1 MKRFMMIAMACLF
14 LAGCG
19 QAARQSEFWN
29 HSSVYQTLSH
39 MGFSWC
45 GHKKPTAEHARKSQ
59 EQKWWGIP
67 VDIEYVK
74 K

>member
-1 MKRFMMIAMACLF
+1 MKRLLFVIMACLF

-19 QAARQSEFWN
+19 QAARQSGFWN
-29 HSSVYQTLSH
+29 HSSMYRTWSH

-45 GHKKPTAEHARKSQ
+45 GYKKPTAEAAQKSQ

-67 VDIEYVK
+67 VTAAVSK
-74 K
+74 